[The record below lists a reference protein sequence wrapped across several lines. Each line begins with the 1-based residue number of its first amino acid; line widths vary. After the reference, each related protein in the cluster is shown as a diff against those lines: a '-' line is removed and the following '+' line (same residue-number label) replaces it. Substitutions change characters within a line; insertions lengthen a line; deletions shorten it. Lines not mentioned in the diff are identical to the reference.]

1 MSRVL
6 ITGANGH
13 LGQRLIAALPE
24 TVEII
29 AAVRSARAAQS
40 ISPRRGLE
48 IRQLDYSHSE
58 QFASALSNVDA
69 VVHLVGILKETPD
82 NTYARAHEATCQAL
96 IDGAGLAKVKPVVAY
111 ISILGSSAGH
121 ANACLASKGRAEDL
135 LLNSGLPVTILQVPM
150 VVGAGDY
157 ASYALKRRAMS
168 SFSVGLRMESRE
180 QPIHAGDV
188 ISAILAS
195 LQQSHGRLQLAGPES
210 LSRRELVVRAA
221 RVLGRQTTVLSL
233 PFAVGASVVGVMEK
247 FMSKPPV
254 TRAMLEVLDHDDAI
268 NPEPATTR
276 LGIRLTSLDE
286 MLRQA
291 LQ

>member
-13 LGQRLIAALPE
+13 LGQRLIRALPE
-24 TVEII
+24 SVEIV

-48 IRQLDYSHSE
+48 VRLLDYSQPA
-58 QFASALSNVDA
+58 QFSSALTDVDA

-82 NTYARAHEATCQAL
+82 NSYSSAHEETCQAL
-96 IDGAGLAKVKPVVAY
+96 IDGAALARVKPAVVY
-111 ISILGSSAGH
+111 ISILGSSADQ
-121 ANACLASKGRAEDL
+121 ANACLASKGRAEDM

-150 VVGAGDY
+150 VIGAGDY
-157 ASYALKRRAMS
+157 ASHALKRRAMAS
-168 SFSVGLRMESRE
+168 LSVGLRMESRE

-195 LQQSHGRLQLAGPES
+195 LQRSHGRLQLAGPES
-210 LSRRELVVRAA
+210 LSRRALVRRAA
-221 RVLGRQTTVLSL
+221 KVLGRQTTVLSL
-233 PFAVGASVVGVMEK
+233 PFAVGATVAGIMEK
-247 FMSKPPV
+247 LMSKPPV

-268 NPEPATTR
+268 NPAPATTR
-276 LGIRLTSLDE
+276 LGIQLTSLDE

>member
-13 LGQRLIAALPE
+13 LGQRLIPALPE
-24 TVEII
+24 GVEII

-40 ISPRRGLE
+40 ISSRRGME
-48 IRQLDYSHSE
+48 VRQLDYSHSGE
-58 QFASALSNVDA
+58 FSSALANVNA
-69 VVHLVGILKETPD
+69 VVHLAGILKETPD
-82 NTYARAHEATCQAL
+82 NTYFGAHEATCQAL
-96 IDGAGLAKVKPVVAY
+96 IDGATLAKVKPMVVY
-111 ISILGSSAGH
+111 VSILGSSAGH
-121 ANACLASKGRAEDL
+121 ANACLASKGRAEDI
-135 LLNSGLPVTILQVPM
+135 LLNSGLPVTVLQVPM

-168 SFSVGLRMESRE
+168 SFSVGLRMESKE
-180 QPIHAGDV
+180 QPIHARDL
-188 ISAILAS
+188 IAAILAS

-210 LSRRELVVRAA
+210 LSRRALVRRAA
-221 RVLGRQTTVLSL
+221 KVLGRQTTVLSL
-233 PFAVGASVVGVMEK
+233 PFALGASVVGVMEK

-268 NPEPATTR
+268 DPEPATTR
-276 LGIRLTSLDE
+276 LGIHLTSLDE